1 MRGIRIRSRGP
12 RKAATG
18 RRSSI
23 QTARNWQLASQA
35 RAPMGALA
43 AGGMLGTRSIFQL
56 GCVLFPDAAVAEE
69 YGGRIQELMRAT
81 SPTHDHKGLI

>member
-1 MRGIRIRSRGP
+1 MRGIRIGSRGP

-56 GCVLFPDAAVAEE
+56 GCVLFPDARC
-69 YGGRIQELMRAT
+69 GGRIRWKDLGAYAGNVTDAR
-81 SPTHDHKGLI
+81 S